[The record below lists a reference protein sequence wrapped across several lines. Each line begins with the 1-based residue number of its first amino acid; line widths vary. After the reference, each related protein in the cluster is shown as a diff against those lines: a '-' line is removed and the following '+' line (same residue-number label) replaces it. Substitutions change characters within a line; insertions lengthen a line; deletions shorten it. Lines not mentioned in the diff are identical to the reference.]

1 MKVKN
6 LIKKLYSSIISGRKN
21 LEKKVYEKITRKSLK
36 HKHTQ
41 AVR

>member
-1 MKVKN
+1 MKVRN
-6 LIKKLYSSIISGRKN
+6 LIKKLYEAIRLGKQG
-21 LEKKVYEKITRKSLK
+21 LEKKLYQKITRKSLK

>member
-6 LIKKLYSSIISGRKN
+6 LIKKLYEAILTGHAE
-21 LEKKVYEKITRKSLK
+21 LEQKIYKKITRKSLK